1 MRIASHWRIQM
12 TKLELEDSTL
22 ITSHGST
29 HVPDRVPV
37 ASGTYALVFRGDP
50 GSPSL
55 NLHGGA
61 MVRIGSATRDITT
74 RMRALARIIRWDGYS
89 DIRGDLRSGGLPDWL
104 ASLPRR
110 PKPEDFALVIA
121 CGEHAQYAERLT
133 YDVAWDL
140 AGSPP
145 PANRCRPGVYQK
157 EKLNWLAGRKEG
169 GFGLT
174 RLLLG
179 DPLVDNWLAMRG
191 RA

>member
-1 MRIASHWRIQM
+1 M
-12 TKLELEDSTL
+12 TKLELEVSTL
-22 ITSHGST
+22 ITSDGST

-74 RMRALARIIRWDGYS
+74 RLRPLVRIIGWDGCSYV
-89 DIRGDLRSGGLPDWL
+89 RGDLRSGGLPDWL

-110 PKPEDFALVIA
+110 PKPEDFALVIVY
-121 CGEHAQYAERLT
+121 GEHAQYAERLT
-133 YDVAWDL
+133 YDVARGL
-140 AGSPP
+140 TGAPP

-157 EKLNWLAGRKEG
+157 EKLNWLAGREEG
-169 GFGLT
+169 GFSLT

-179 DPLVDNWLAMRG
+179 DHLVDHWLAMRG
-191 RA
+191 SA